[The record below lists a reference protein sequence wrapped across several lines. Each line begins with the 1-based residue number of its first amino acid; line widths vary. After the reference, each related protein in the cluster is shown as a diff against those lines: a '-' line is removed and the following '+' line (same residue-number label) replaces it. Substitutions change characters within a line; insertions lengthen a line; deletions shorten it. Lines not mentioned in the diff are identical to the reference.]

1 MIGLVDGNN
10 FYVSCERVFDPSLE
24 QCPVGILSNND
35 GCVISRSQEFKDLG
49 IAMGTPYFK
58 LKPLLART
66 SIVLKSSNYALYG
79 DMSRRMISIL
89 NEFTPNVEQYSIDE
103 AFITVNLPES
113 GDYTTYAKTIRQCI
127 LDWIGIPCG
136 IGFAQTKTLAK
147 IANHIAKKRLDG
159 VFVMP
164 EHAGPSLQ
172 YLPVGDVW
180 GIGSRLTEALSR
192 FGIRTAAQLAEA
204 DTHTL
209 RKKFSVTVARTGLEL
224 RGIPAVT
231 DETPD
236 APSQSVSCSR
246 SFGRPV
252 VDLEELEE
260 AVTFYTASSAEKLRK
275 ERQVAA
281 GANVYFQYYPEYGTD
296 QADGGFT
303 GTTVAFDPPT
313 DDTSAMLH
321 QIRPVLKGLFLPS
334 RRYKKAG
341 IVLYGL
347 EGKNAHAPDLFL
359 PVNSTAKR
367 DALYAAID
375 HINAEHGRGTVFA
388 LSEGINRKWAM
399 KRDWLSPRFTTNW
412 NDLPTAR

>member
-24 QCPVGILSNND
+24 QRPVGILSNND

-49 IAMGTPYFK
+49 IAMGTPYFQ
-58 LKPLLART
+58 LKPILART
-66 SIVLKSSNYALYG
+66 NMVLKSSNYALYG

-89 NEFTPNVEQYSIDE
+89 SEFTPDVEQYSIDE
-103 AFITVNLPES
+103 AFIHVNLPDG
-113 GDYTTYAKTIRQCI
+113 GDYTAYSTEIRTCI
-127 LDWIGIPCG
+127 LNWIGLPCG
-136 IGFAQTKTLAK
+136 IGFAKTKTLAK
-147 IANHIAKKRLDG
+147 IANHIAKKRPNG

-164 EHAGPSLQ
+164 DNPTSVLQ
-172 YLPVGDVW
+172 NLPVGEVW
-180 GIGSRLTEALSR
+180 GIGSRLTEKLIR
-192 FGIRTAAQLAEA
+192 VGIRTAAQLAA
-204 DTHTL
+204 TDTHDL
-209 RKKFSVTVARTGLEL
+209 HKKFSVTVARTGLEL

-236 APSQSVSCSR
+236 APSQSISCSR

-252 VDLEELEE
+252 TDLTDLEE

-275 ERQVAA
+275 EKQISA
-281 GANVYFQYYPEYGTD
+281 GANVFFQYYPEYGAA

-303 GTTVAFDPPT
+303 GTTVVFDPPT

-321 QIRPVLKGLFLPS
+321 NIRPALSGLFLPG

-347 EGKNAHAPDLFL
+347 EPKNARTPDLFT
-359 PVNSTAKR
+359 PQHSTAKR
-367 DALYAAID
+367 DALYATID
-375 HINAEHGRGTVFA
+375 QINAEHGRGTIFS
-388 LSEGINRKWAM
+388 LSAGINRKWAM
-399 KRDWLSPRFTTNW
+399 KREWLSPSYTTNW
-412 NDLPTAR
+412 NDLPTAH